1 MHFAQTDQMEIICL
15 ELLYIF
21 IHFFLVVCFV
31 WFFVVDRNVYLD
43 FKSTLFYNK
52 NDNNDDDQI
61 IRLRSVMYIVE
72 YKERHLDWL
81 AKQNPRFFL
90 DCVY

>member
-1 MHFAQTDQMEIICL
+1 MIKMT
-15 ELLYIF
+15 
-21 IHFFLVVCFV
+21 
-31 WFFVVDRNVYLD
+31 
-43 FKSTLFYNK
+43 
-52 NDNNDDDQI
+52 NNDDDQI

-90 DCVY
+90 DCTVIFREL